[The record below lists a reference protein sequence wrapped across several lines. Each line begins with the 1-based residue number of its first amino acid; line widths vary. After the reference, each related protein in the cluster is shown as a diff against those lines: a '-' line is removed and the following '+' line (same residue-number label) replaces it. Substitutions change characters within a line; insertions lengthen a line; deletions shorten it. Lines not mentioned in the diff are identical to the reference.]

1 MALRLQVDG
10 LMNAAGQVVTD
21 GGGTPSVL
29 ALSNDSSADTKS
41 IRAPGTRLRS
51 RRDSAPAGVR

>member
-10 LMNAAGQVVTD
+10 LRNAAKQVVND
-21 GGGTPSVL
+21 SAGTPSVL
-29 ALSNDSSADTKS
+29 ALSNDSSAEAIP
-41 IRAPGTRLRS
+41 IRAPKPEPRS